1 MKRLLFWAVV
11 LANAPVAAAPAP
23 VELRVCD
30 DVRDP
35 MTLDPQREFSEKNHT
50 VVQQLFEG
58 LVRFGPK
65 GEIEPAL
72 ATSWRRM
79 DAKRMRFTLRKN
91 ALFHDGTPVNAEAV
105 RFSVARYL
113 DPGTGFP
120 AAGFISTLEKA
131 EVVNEHTVDVITKI
145 PDGLLLNRLAG
156 FVVIVSPQHYGSN
169 SPETLRDLPVGSG
182 PFKIERWDHGKEL
195 RLRAFERYW
204 NPDEPKLAGLVF
216 RFVPVEEQAD
226 ALLSGRIDLVTNL
239 PGTRTL
245 DVQKAT
251 GTYVVKAPTF
261 YTVAGNF
268 NVSRKPLSDKSVREA
283 INLAVDRQALVRYD
297 IFGNGTPIA
306 TLSQPGEEGHNPR
319 LALYPYDPARAQY
332 LLKEAGYPTGFKLK
346 LLLKANAERTG
357 KIIAKQLEKIGVTL
371 EPTLVTD
378 AELFKYL
385 EDKSKWDIAM
395 YDVPDPMHDS
405 TFIPTIFLAGSSP
418 FSLSVST
425 AVDAGIA
432 AVVLELDPEKRK
444 RAEQSLDRLIRE
456 EHLALPTYQRLRT
469 YGVRKGVTFKPYISG
484 MPYFHEATKTAP

>member
-1 MKRLLFWAVV
+1 MKRLLFWAAV
-11 LANAPVAAAPAP
+11 LASAQVSAAPAP

-65 GEIEPAL
+65 GEIQPAL
-72 ATSWRRM
+72 ATSWQRV
-79 DAKRMRFTLRKN
+79 DAKRVRFSLRRN

-105 RFSVARYL
+105 RFSIARYL
-113 DPGTGFP
+113 DPQTGFP

-131 EVVNEHTVDVITKI
+131 EVVDEHTVDVITKF

-156 FVVIVSPQHYGSN
+156 FVVIVSPQHYSSN
-169 SPETLRDLPVGSG
+169 STDTLKELPVGSG
-182 PFKIERWDHGKEL
+182 PFKIESWEHGREL
-195 RLRAFERYW
+195 RLKAFERYW
-204 NPDEPKLAGLVF
+204 NPSQPKVDNLVF
-216 RFVPVEEQAD
+216 RFLPVEAQTD
-226 ALLSGRIDLVTNL
+226 ALLDGDLDLVTNL

-245 DVQKAT
+245 EVQKT
-251 GTYVVKAPTF
+251 TRTYVVKAPTF

-268 NVSRKPLSDKSVREA
+268 NVSRKPLSDKRVREA

-306 TLSQPGEEGHNPR
+306 TLSQPGEDGHNPR
-319 LALYPYDPARAQY
+319 LPLYPYDPARAQF

-357 KIIAKQLEKIGVTL
+357 KIIAKQLEKIGVAL

-418 FSLSVST
+418 FSLSVSS

-432 AVVLELDPEKRK
+432 AVVTELDPAKRK
-444 RAEQSLDRLIRE
+444 QAEMTLDRLIRE

-469 YGVRKGVTFKPYISG
+469 YGVRKGVKFTPYLSG
-484 MPYFHEATKTAP
+484 MPYFHEATKAQP